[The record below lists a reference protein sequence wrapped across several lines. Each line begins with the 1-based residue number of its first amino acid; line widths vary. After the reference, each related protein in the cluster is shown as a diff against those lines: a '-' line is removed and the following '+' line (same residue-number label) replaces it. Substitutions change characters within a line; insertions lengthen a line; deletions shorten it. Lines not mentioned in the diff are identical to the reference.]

1 MPSLLASAAM
11 AALAGSGGRKLTTTN
26 PCTHD
31 ICGRKLLMHKTAH
44 GDPQFLKQTAAGFE
58 DSDFNAIQIDMDEN
72 GHQLFG
78 EPSVI
83 AKISSGK
90 VVIEA
95 SFNTGTGGYIHG
107 TDTSTTHACQLIVT
121 PSIIGGVQAAD
132 GTTDGKLTSA
142 TFNPSAGHATVDV
155 ANGVWA
161 YNDPNNNA
169 MGGKFT
175 AEVADPVIV
184 DASLGYLGLEYNVS
198 LVCAH
203 DKNGADPA
211 PVGIYQYETDTSEV
225 YQKLRARHKFVEA
238 SGNMLPLMSNAAT
251 PISLTAPAAQW
262 GSGSHKKMPV
272 NIQATTTVQ
281 TESGAVR
288 FPVGEWDSG
297 GAFGAQAKTSGAKL
311 SCQINQGTL
320 VTALN
325 TVKGEWFNEHAG
337 KVGGVSNGA
346 AAVEQEYGGLTD
358 VTCTSDTAGV
368 SCGISYTAT
377 IVATTDRA
385 LGFQVPL
392 ASYYDGTA
400 VPSVSCSE
408 TQNSNSES
416 KTVDITGRGSYAI
429 GNIKKSLAFTGLTP
443 TISEYGEGFFDANS
457 KQLVFGSGK
466 LFNVEQAGE
475 AAWYDLLNS
484 DGTYDYQWQL
494 KYKIV
499 GDDDTEID
507 ETGAGSTDTGLIAS
521 LGGSLSVVQGLLA
534 DKVTDASSG
543 FIAKKFAR
551 PTLYGQERHEY
562 SIKTAAATAAATA
575 AFRRSKAE
583 ILLTITG
590 QTDGTLDYDGKAAD
604 NSTNVVFPGYLETL
618 TVGSTTIT
626 ACDYCKEGTTGGTND
641 AVKLGTP
648 ALTGTEQAAEWQLF
662 EDDNAGGKTDT
673 TLFLQTAGICAG
685 TSADATAWCKSK
697 ATADDATGR
706 GTAVQCKEQSVTF
719 QVTATMQDEDDRV
732 ASSSAVT
739 RTYTDAAVSEPDKPT
754 TGARAGIQYQLAGAK
769 LTEKFT
775 TVALATDTQGLG
787 PQTFTRPH
795 GDAQGYSCAEAAG
808 SEFVYTAPYFK
819 FCTGESDPIPYVVA
833 TNVVYS
839 PAQVKV
845 GATLKTGSAGTSADL
860 AIREY
865 DLQGRQA
872 SVAGVNI
879 TFTVTASMLKFDNTL
894 EIKVKHAALGE
905 ADSLGV
911 RPGFVTLSTADKSC
925 VIVAT
930 GGASAEC
937 TLSGFT
943 DDAFDPDD
951 KLDIGDHCV
960 ATVTDAD
967 TEVACP
973 SFSLE
978 VSQMFNVPKTDGTV
992 GAFQS
997 AVVGP
1002 ADTCVT
1008 SRRHIISLADPG
1020 STADSTADSVAEDI
1034 VISINV
1040 DGSEEIHREEVEL
1053 FATFGEGSNFN
1064 QKARFAYAAAESG
1077 TQSTGAHGEYKTIMT
1092 LGEETTLL
1100 PADMSEL
1107 NLKLII
1113 HGEDTDSGAVPYTL
1127 KNLDASY
1134 KMYICANGDV
1144 YDSCGTNEISSDG
1157 QTVSIW
1163 NGGQIPLFLRID
1175 DTAGSGADPCS
1186 NKFKGVQA
1194 FGTEGIKISIAR
1206 NGEQAHTYTV
1216 PITCHTPDIP
1226 TIGWVSGPS
1235 NNGINWNQEV
1245 LTVQVSGRSIDAA
1258 KQVTIT
1264 GLSNTLESD
1273 VSVSLETDT
1282 ASDEYRYAV
1291 LPLEFLKDNCV
1302 DATANV
1308 LFDTATPFT
1317 QALTCP
1323 ASALGVYGVV
1333 RDSLVIPKQKFGD
1346 IFSVD
1351 MKMSGRDFGLYDA
1364 PVTLRAAT
1372 GNDNSATGETVQFW
1386 NDNQASS
1393 TLSIP
1398 DSGNTT
1404 VGPKEVFFRI
1414 YPKAETGVAHRIQCN
1429 FIEIEL
1435 QAYTVWDV
1443 QTQTG
1448 SGTKKFQFRVAC
1460 PRQQSG
1466 TAAADSLALNYDVDA
1481 FSFGASDM
1489 SITLPANPSGLTSV
1503 SGLGKCSGTGIT
1515 LTAGCEL
1522 NVGANALSGG
1532 EAGLDLF
1539 DACAQKSGD
1548 GTAWGKKEIVS
1559 KATVARRYTKAGV
1572 AGSAFTGAD
1581 YFCGETPLTVVVTK
1595 TTTKTIAIA
1604 VADNNDMRF
1613 DVQMSQLEWAGDNTC
1628 GSGQYR
1634 LQAAIEMKRQLGTQV
1649 NGAFAAITG
1658 EDYVSTGIESYYR
1671 TLATL
1676 ANVEYYKD
1684 TISGTGIAHDAY
1696 TTDTGSTMLLQ
1707 GPCQIAD
1714 NNARVLGFTMR
1725 VEIDGVEYFSLATVT
1740 FQVQPPDANTD
1751 VHEFVEADTTKS
1763 TECVVYDS
1771 AFPGTECP
1779 AGAVAS
1785 NFQVKLSV
1793 GVSTGEAAAF
1803 LHSYS
1808 EPRIK
1813 QSALSADD
1821 GCDLFADCPLVSG
1834 LLPLTSYQAKIGSV
1848 GQDLVQGTGE
1858 NANSI
1863 VMLKTVPFA
1872 GDTDVQIGWTISR
1885 VENTG
1890 GAGRRLRSVQ
1900 HVAYTLGADG
1910 SVSKSS
1916 SFAVLPAV
1924 RDSDDASAVTT
1935 KEQITLEEL
1944 DADGNIVYSE
1954 VYNQTTV
1961 EYEKSGE
1968 DHTLAVLGIVFGG
1981 LGSAAA
1987 IAVAFFVGCASRK
2000 DAQGVGSSFKTVAGG
2015 FSDRRPLF
2023 NRNRFAP
2030 SDF

>member
-11 AALAGSGGRKLTTTN
+11 AALAGSGGRKLTTTG

-142 TFNPSAGHATVDV
+142 TFNPSDGHATVDV

-161 YNDPNNNA
+161 YNDPNNIA

-184 DASLGYLGLEYNVS
+184 DASLGYLGLEYDVS

-203 DKNGADPA
+203 DKNGANPSA
-211 PVGIYQYETDTSEV
+211 VGIYHYNKGTIAAPS

-238 SGNMLPLMSNAAT
+238 SGNMLPLTSDATT

-262 GSGSHKKMPV
+262 GSATHKKMPV
-272 NIQATTTVQ
+272 NIHATTTVQ

-288 FPVGEWDSG
+288 FPVGEWASG

-311 SCQINQGTL
+311 SCQLNQGTL

-325 TVKGEWFNEHAG
+325 AVKGEWFNEHAG

-346 AAVEQEYGGLTD
+346 AAVEQEYGELTD

-377 IVATTDRA
+377 IDATTGRA

-408 TQNSNSES
+408 TQNSNSKSEN
-416 KTVDITGRGSYAI
+416 VDITGRGSYAI
-429 GNIKKSLAFTGLTP
+429 GNIKKSLVFTGLTP
-443 TISEYGEGFFDANS
+443 SVTEFGEGFFTLDSEANE
-457 KQLVFGSGK
+457 KVFGSGK
-466 LFNVEQAGE
+466 LFTVTQAGE
-475 AAWYDLLNS
+475 AAWYDLLNT

-494 KYKIV
+494 KYNIV
-499 GDDDTEID
+499 GGGSAID
-507 ETGAGSTDTGLIAS
+507 ESGAGSTDTGLIAS
-521 LGGSLSVVQGLLA
+521 LGGSLSVVQGALA

-562 SIKTAAATAAATA
+562 SIGTAEATA
-575 AFRRSKAE
+575 AFRSSKAE
-583 ILLTITG
+583 IQLTITG
-590 QTDGTLDYDGKAAD
+590 QTDGTLDYDGAD
-604 NSTNVVFPGYLETL
+604 ADVAGIGFPGYLETF
-618 TVGSTTIT
+618 TVGSATIT
-626 ACDYCKEGTTGGTND
+626 ACDYCKEGTTGGTNN
-641 AVKLGTP
+641 AVKITP
-648 ALTGTEQAAEWQLF
+648 ALTGTEGDAEWQLF
-662 EDDNAGGKTDT
+662 EADNAGGKTDT

-685 TSADATAWCKSK
+685 TSDDATAWCKSK
-697 ATADDATGR
+697 VTADDTTVGR
-706 GTAVQCKEQSVTF
+706 GTAVQCKDQSVTF
-719 QVTATMQDEDDRV
+719 QVTATMEDEDSRV

-739 RTYTDAAVSEPDKPT
+739 RTYFDAAVSEPAKPT
-754 TGARAGIQYQLAGAK
+754 VSARGGIQYQLAGAK
-769 LTEKFT
+769 LTEEFT
-775 TVALATDTQGLG
+775 TVDLATD
-787 PQTFTRPH
+787 PQSIGALTFTRPH
-795 GDAQGYSCAEAAG
+795 GAAQGYSCAEAAG
-808 SEFVYTAPYFK
+808 SGFVYTAPYFK

-872 SVAGVNI
+872 SAAGVDI

-925 VIVAT
+925 KIVAQ

-943 DDAFDPDD
+943 DDAFDPGD

-978 VSQMFNVPKTDGTV
+978 VSQTFNVPKTDGTV

-997 AVVGP
+997 AVVGEL
-1002 ADTCVT
+1002 DTCGDT
-1008 SRRHIISLADPG
+1008 KRHIISLAAPG
-1020 STADSTADSVAEDI
+1020 STADNTADSVAEDI
-1034 VISINV
+1034 VISIDV
-1040 DGSEEIHREEVEL
+1040 DGSEEIHREDVEL

-1064 QKARFAYAAAESG
+1064 QKARFAHAAAESG
-1077 TQSTGAHGEYKTIMT
+1077 TQSTGADGEYKTIMA
-1092 LGEETTLL
+1092 LGDQTTLL

-1113 HGEDTDSGAVPYTL
+1113 HGEDSDSGAVPYTL
-1127 KNLDASY
+1127 KNLDESY
-1134 KMYICANGDV
+1134 KMYICANGAV
-1144 YDSCGTNEISSDG
+1144 YDSCGKNEIGVDG

-1163 NGGQIPLFLRID
+1163 DGGQIPLFLRID

-1226 TIGWVSGPS
+1226 TIGWVEGPS

-1264 GLSNTLESD
+1264 GLSDTLERG

-1282 ASDEYRYAV
+1282 ASGEYRYAV
-1291 LPLEFLKDNCV
+1291 LPLEFLKESCE
-1302 DATANV
+1302 DANANV
-1308 LFDTATPFT
+1308 RFDTATPFT

-1323 ASALGVYGVV
+1323 ESVLGVYGVA
-1333 RDSLVIPKQKFGD
+1333 RDSLVIPKHKFGN

-1351 MKMSGRDFGLYDA
+1351 MKMSGRDFGLYGA

-1386 NDNQASS
+1386 NDNQATS

-1398 DSGNTT
+1398 DSGNTA

-1414 YPKAETGVAHRIQCN
+1414 IPKAGVAHRIQCN

-1435 QAYTVWDV
+1435 EAYTVWDV
-1443 QTQTG
+1443 DSQTG

-1466 TAAADSLALNYDVDA
+1466 TAAADSLALDYNVDA
-1481 FSFGASDM
+1481 FSFGASAM
-1489 SITLPANPSGLTSV
+1489 SITLPSNPSGLTSV
-1503 SGLGKCSGTGIT
+1503 SGLGKCSGTDIN
-1515 LTAGCEL
+1515 LYAGCGLE
-1522 NVGANALSGG
+1522 VGVNALSGG

-1539 DACAQKSGD
+1539 DTCAQKTTD

-1595 TTTKTIAIA
+1595 STTKTIAIA

-1649 NGAFAAITG
+1649 DGAFAAITG

-1696 TTDTGSTMLLQ
+1696 ATDTGSTMLLQ
-1707 GPCQIAD
+1707 GPCQTAD

-1740 FQVQPPDANTD
+1740 FQVQPPDANIDFHVFNATT
-1751 VHEFVEADTTKS
+1751 DTTKS
-1763 TECVVYDS
+1763 TECVVYES
-1771 AFPGTECP
+1771 AFVGTECP

-1785 NFQVKLSV
+1785 NYQVKLSV
-1793 GVSTGEAAAF
+1793 GVSAEEADAF

-1813 QSALSADD
+1813 QSALGADD
-1821 GCDLFADCPLVSG
+1821 GCDLFASCPLVSE
-1834 LLPLTSYQAKIGSV
+1834 LTPLTSYQAKIGSV
-1848 GQDLVQGTGE
+1848 GQALVQGTGE

-1872 GDTDVQIGWTISR
+1872 GDTNVQIGWTISR
-1885 VENTG
+1885 VQNTA

-1944 DADGNIVYSE
+1944 DADGNVVHSE